1 MTGALKYEW
10 VRIRTIASTYWL
22 SGIAILLNAVVCFII
37 ALSVTASNV
46 DDLDVGQVTTWTWTA
61 GASAPITPV
70 LAGVFFAVMGVMAMG
85 HEYRYGTNKA
95 TLSAIPD
102 RIAVLAAKV
111 VMLSLW
117 VVGVVAVSLLLD
129 LGITW
134 LFLDGPD
141 FEAAAWRPIVNYF
154 GYCLGFALAGFGLAA
169 ILRSQVGALVAV
181 LVWPLVLEPIA
192 YGILNFIGESTNA
205 GVGKLANLLPAS
217 AGRRAMFDPYDIFAG
232 FGALDTWGIA
242 ASVVVF
248 WAAVLGLVLAGS
260 ALFIKRD
267 A

>member
-22 SGIAILLNAVVCFII
+22 SGLAIILNALVCFII
-37 ALSVTASNV
+37 AVSVTASDV
-46 DDLDVGQVTTWTWTA
+46 TDLDVAEVTTWTWTA
-61 GASAPITPV
+61 GASAVVTPV
-70 LAGVFFAVMGVMAMG
+70 LAAFFFAVMGVMAMG

-102 RIAVLAAKV
+102 RIAVLAAKALV
-111 VMLSLW
+111 LTAW
-117 VVGVVAVSLLLD
+117 VAAVVAISLIVNLAV
-129 LGITW
+129 TW

-141 FEAAAWRPIVNYF
+141 FEMRAWRPIVNYF
-154 GYCLGFALAGFGLAA
+154 GYCIGFALAGLGLAA
-169 ILRSQVGALVAV
+169 IMRSQVGALVTV

-192 YGILNFIGESTNA
+192 NGILTFIGQSSNA

-217 AGRRAMFDPYDIFAG
+217 AGRRMMFDPYDALAG
-232 FGALDTWGIA
+232 FGALETWGVA

-248 WAAVLGLVLAGS
+248 WAGVLGLVIAGS
-260 ALFIKRD
+260 VLFIKRD

>member
-192 YGILNFIGESTNA
+192 YGILTFIGESTNA

>member
-1 MTGALKYEW
+1 MSGALKYEG

-22 SGIAILLNAVVCFII
+22 SGIAIFLNAVICFII
-37 ALSVTASNV
+37 AVTVTTSDV
-46 DDLDVGQVTTWTWTA
+46 DDLDVAQVTTWTWTA

-102 RIAVLAAKV
+102 RIAVLVAKV
-111 VMLSLW
+111 LVLSAW
-117 VVGVVAVSLLLD
+117 VAGVVVTSLLLD
-129 LGITW
+129 LVVTW

-141 FEAAAWRPIVNYF
+141 FEIAAWRPIVNYL
-154 GYCLGFALAGFGLAA
+154 GYCIGLALAGFGLAA
-169 ILRSQVGALVAV
+169 ILRNQVGALVAV

-192 YGILNFIGESTNA
+192 YGILGVLGEQSSR
-205 GVGKLANLLPAS
+205 GVGKLANLLPVS
-217 AGRRAMFDPYDIFAG
+217 AGRRAMFDPYEIFAG
-232 FGALDTWGIA
+232 FGTLPTWGIA

-248 WAAVLGLVLAGS
+248 WTAVLGLVVAGS